1 MSHFQYEDWMNY
13 VEEKIDEKARAT
25 YENHLYDCSQC
36 LELYIKAVEAHEQS
50 FPNIIDENFTNSVI
64 EKIPLKDHNA
74 KPRVN
79 NRKSLFQSSVFHY
92 FIAAAITLM
101 LMSSGLFA
109 QLTQIASNF
118 EEKVEKEHHQP
129 LTEELMKKTLTWIPD
144 IEKTKEAKRR

>member
-13 VEEKIDEKARAT
+13 VEDKIDEKDRVT
-25 YENHLYDCSQC
+25 YESHLYDCSQC

-50 FPNIIDENFTNSVI
+50 FSNIIDESFTDSVI
-64 EKIPLKDHNA
+64 EKTPLKDRNA
-74 KPRVN
+74 KQQLN
-79 NRKSLFQSSVFHY
+79 NRKSLFQSSIFHY

-118 EEKVEKEHHQP
+118 EEKVEKEQHQP
-129 LTEELMKKTLTWIPD
+129 LTEELMKKTLTWIPN
-144 IEKTKEAKRR
+144 IEKTEEAK